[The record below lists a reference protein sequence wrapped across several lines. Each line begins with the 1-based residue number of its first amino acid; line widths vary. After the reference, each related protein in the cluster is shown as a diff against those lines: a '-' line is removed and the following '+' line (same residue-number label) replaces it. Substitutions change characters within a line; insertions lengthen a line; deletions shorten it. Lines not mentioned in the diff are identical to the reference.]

1 MEKKNNKPVKK
12 EEPIIEESNSIL
24 DDLIKVEEGD
34 FFEEKEKPIQP
45 KIVMSFD
52 EEVKDF
58 LIKMI
63 NSHRARMTS
72 DEAKKVEEYY
82 NRKLGLAENIAKCDI
97 CMIKAFRRLLNIYG
111 IK

>member
-1 MEKKNNKPVKK
+1 MEKKNNKLVKK
-12 EEPIIEESNSIL
+12 EEKPIEPIIEESNSIL
-24 DDLIKVEEGD
+24 DDLVKVEEDD
-34 FFEEKEKPIQP
+34 FFEEKEIPIP
-45 KIVMSFD
+45 FD